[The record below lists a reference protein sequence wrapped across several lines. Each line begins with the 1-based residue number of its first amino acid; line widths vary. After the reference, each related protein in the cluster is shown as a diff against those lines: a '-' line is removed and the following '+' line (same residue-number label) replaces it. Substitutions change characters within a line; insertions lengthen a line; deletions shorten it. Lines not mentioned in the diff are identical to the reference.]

1 METIE
6 ELEKQI
12 AKKRKKVFDLY
23 KDLWQIQLQLA
34 NLLDKKP
41 TDSVR

>member
-6 ELEKQI
+6 ELEKEI
-12 AKKRKKVFDLY
+12 AKKREKVFDLY

-41 TDSVR
+41 TDSAR